1 MNSELKRIMLVDDDS
16 NDNYFH
22 EREIRKVKPDTIF
35 IEMTTGLDALE
46 YLKSNKDKRDM
57 LPDLL
62 FLDINMPA
70 MDGWEFLEAYNKLDI
85 ELQSGVIIIM
95 LSTSGNPEDI
105 TKAMTFSCVSDYLT
119 KPLTREIM
127 ESIILRF
134 FKE

>member
-105 TKAMTFSCVSDYLT
+105 VKAMTFSCVSDYLT